1 MLLENSTGVQ
11 ECLRAGDAYSIP
23 LPMGEEVLS
32 DRKNSV
38 TLMVLSLIHAR
49 GLHGRMP
56 VLIAWGHIMQ
66 GPDVF
71 GHG

>member
-1 MLLENSTGVQ
+1 
-11 ECLRAGDAYSIP
+11 
-23 LPMGEEVLS
+23 MGEEVQS
-32 DRKNSV
+32 DRKDSV
-38 TLMVLSLIHAR
+38 TSMVLSPIHAC

-56 VLIAWGHIMQ
+56 VLVAEGHIMQ

>member
-1 MLLENSTGVQ
+1 
-11 ECLRAGDAYSIP
+11 
-23 LPMGEEVLS
+23 MGEEVLS

>member
-1 MLLENSTGVQ
+1 MRGE
-11 ECLRAGDAYSIP
+11 AYSIP
-23 LPMGEEVLS
+23 LPMGEEVQS
-32 DRKNSV
+32 DRKNLV
-38 TLMVLSLIHAR
+38 TSMVLSPMHAR

-56 VLIAWGHIMQ
+56 VLIAGGHIMQ

>member
-1 MLLENSTGVQ
+1 M
-11 ECLRAGDAYSIP
+11 RAGDAYSIP

-38 TLMVLSLIHAR
+38 TSMVLSLIHAC

-56 VLIAWGHIMQ
+56 VLVAEGHIIQ